1 MARRTRRAED
11 RGLAD
16 GDLADLPPELRWR
29 EWMGRVEAVVF
40 VSPHPVPRETLAA
53 LVGKDCNLDLLIA
66 DIRAE
71 LAARPYEMVS
81 VAGGY
86 QHRTRAKFAGAIRAS
101 GRVQTSPDLSKWE
114 SLVLAAVAYFQ
125 PLTRADL
132 SEIFGREV
140 SRDLIAALRA
150 DGLIA
155 AGPRSP
161 RPGAPY
167 TYVTTRRFLEMFGFE
182 SLADLPDMEA
192 LEDAGL
198 LGNANRIDGLD
209 GLTADLIDSEE
220 DTENPQTPGTNAA
233 GEASAAD

>member
-1 MARRTRRAED
+1 MARRAKRAED
-11 RGLAD
+11 RDPLEAD
-16 GDLADLPPELRWR
+16 LEGLPPELRWR
-29 EWMGRVEAVVF
+29 DWMGRAEAVIF
-40 VSPHPVPRETLAA
+40 ASPTPVPREALAA
-53 LVGKDCNLDLLIA
+53 FVGKDCNLDLLIE

-71 LAARPYEMVS
+71 LVSRPYELVF

-86 QHRTRAKFAGAIRAS
+86 QHRTREEYAAAIRAA
-101 GRVQTSPDLSKWE
+101 GRAKMTPDLSKWE

-132 SEIFGREV
+132 GDIFGREV
-140 SRDLIAALRA
+140 SRDVIATLRA
-150 DGLIA
+150 DGLIS

-167 TYVTTRRFLEMFGFE
+167 TYVTTRRFLEMYGFE
-182 SLADLPDMEA
+182 SLHDLPDMEA

-198 LGNANRIDGLD
+198 LGNANRIDALD
-209 GLTADLIDSEE
+209 SLTADLVDSEE
-220 DTENPQTPGTNAA
+220 DTEDAETPGTNAA